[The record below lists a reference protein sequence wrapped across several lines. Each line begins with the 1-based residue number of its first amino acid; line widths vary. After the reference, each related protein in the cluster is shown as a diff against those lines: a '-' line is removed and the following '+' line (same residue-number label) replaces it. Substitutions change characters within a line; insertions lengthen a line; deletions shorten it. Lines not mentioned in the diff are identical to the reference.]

1 MTRHHLTDTELLG
14 LHFDRRAA
22 ATSTSTSP
30 RVRDLPGARQAPS
43 RSCSTTWTSAT
54 ASETDALFGPEAL
67 ARQQARIMGRVAQE
81 CRSARIISFPAA
93 SPPPVRHARTGTR
106 WVAAAVAA
114 GVILGIVGE
123 HVTHR
128 ITRTPYQGRS
138 FQAPESQ
145 VAAQP
150 VRAVTVRTVS
160 ASDDEF
166 YGQVE
171 LAFGSAGAGG
181 AAVARRAHAA
191 RLGRPRIVLRQ
202 PAHFP
207 QGSRSQA
214 RSRAH
219 PRRELS
225 QRPRRPRQ
233 AGRLPLQS
241 RPAHRPPRP
250 RIRLLLRRRPRRG
263 LRLSG
268 ALALSRSPGVS

>member
-14 LHFDRRAA
+14 LHFDRRSSGDAFNHVAA
-22 ATSTSTSP
+22 CATCQ
-30 RVRDLPGARQAPS
+30 ARGKAVAELLDEVD
-43 RSCSTTWTSAT
+43 RAT
-54 ASETDALFGPEAL
+54 VSEADAHFGPEAL

-93 SPPPVRHARTGTR
+93 APPPVRHARTGTR

-138 FQAPESQ
+138 FQEPESHMTT
-145 VAAQP
+145 QP

-171 LAFGSAGAGG
+171 LAFGSAAP
-181 AAVARRAHAA
+181 AALRSLDALTPRASD
-191 RLGRPRIVLRQ
+191 V
-202 PAHFP
+202 
-207 QGSRSQA
+207 
-214 RSRAH
+214 
-219 PRRELS
+219 RE
-225 QRPRRPRQ
+225 
-233 AGRLPLQS
+233 
-241 RPAHRPPRP
+241 
-250 RIRLLLRRRPRRG
+250 
-263 LRLSG
+263 
-268 ALALSRSPGVS
+268 

>member
-14 LHFDRRAA
+14 LHFDRRNSGDAFNHVAA
-22 ATSTSTSP
+22 CATCQ
-30 RVRDLPGARQAPS
+30 ARGKAVAELLDEVD
-43 RSCSTTWTSAT
+43 RAT
-54 ASETDALFGPEAL
+54 VSETDAHFGAEAL

-138 FQAPESQ
+138 FQEPESQ
-145 VAAQP
+145 MATQP

-171 LAFGSAGAGG
+171 LAFGSAAP
-181 AAVARRAHAA
+181 AALRSLDALTPRASD
-191 RLGRPRIVLRQ
+191 V
-202 PAHFP
+202 
-207 QGSRSQA
+207 
-214 RSRAH
+214 
-219 PRRELS
+219 RE
-225 QRPRRPRQ
+225 
-233 AGRLPLQS
+233 
-241 RPAHRPPRP
+241 
-250 RIRLLLRRRPRRG
+250 
-263 LRLSG
+263 
-268 ALALSRSPGVS
+268 